1 MARCALCGRE
11 GLVAEAIGV
20 CADCLRRRP
29 AEALAVARRKRRI
42 YREKLGLPP
51 SPPREPSGAPCKIC
65 VNECRIPPG
74 GKGYCGVW
82 VNRGGKLEPLQ
93 GHGRLLA
100 YTYLDPHPTNCT
112 AGYVCPA
119 NTSRGYPRYTFTE
132 GVEKG
137 YYNLAVF
144 LLGCPLDCH
153 FCQNPEHKLALATG
167 AWSRYIKAIEELVEE
182 ALDPRVTC
190 ICYFGGDP
198 TPHMPLLIQASRKIL
213 AEAEKRKQWP
223 KRICW
228 ETDGLASPPL
238 MREAAR
244 LSLVSGGIVKIDW
257 KAWTP
262 SIYEALTGTNG
273 EKALKKLKENTE
285 QLARM
290 ARERPEPPL
299 LVVSTLLVPG
309 YVDAEEV
316 RGIASHVASLM
327 DKYRVNIPMVL
338 LAFHPDFRMR
348 DLPPTSRRHAL
359 EAYRAAREAG
369 VKEVFI
375 GNAWLLGDYY

>member
-1 MARCALCGRE
+1 MARCTLCGRE
-11 GLVAEAIGV
+11 GLVSEAIGV

-29 AEALAVARRKRRI
+29 EEALRVVRERRRRF
-42 YREKLGLPP
+42 RQALGLPEE
-51 SPPREPSGAPCKIC
+51 PPRGPGAPCKIC
-65 VNECRIPPG
+65 VNECIIPEG
-74 GKGYCGVW
+74 GRGYCGVW
-82 VNRGGKLEPLQ
+82 VNRSGRLEPLP
-93 GHGRLLA
+93 GHGKLLA

-119 NTSRGYPRYTFTE
+119 NTSRGYPKYTFTP

-153 FCQNPEHKLALATG
+153 FCQNPEHKLHLAGDT
-167 AWSRYIKAIEELVEE
+167 WKSYVKTVEQLVEE
-182 ALDPRVTC
+182 AMNPRVTC

-198 TPHMPLLIQASRKIL
+198 TPHLPVLIAASRRIL
-213 AEAEKRKQWP
+213 EEAKKRRQWP

-238 MREAAR
+238 LREAAK

-262 SIYEALTGTNG
+262 AIYEALTGANG
-273 EKALKKLKENTE
+273 EKALRRLRENTAM
-285 QLARM
+285 LAKM
-290 ARERPEPPL
+290 ASERPEPPL
-299 LVVSTLLVPG
+299 LVISVLLVPG

-316 RGIASHVASLM
+316 RGIASYVAKLM
-327 DKYRVNIPMVL
+327 EEHGVNIPMVL

-375 GNAWLLGDYY
+375 GNVWLLGDYY